1 MWLVLAAISAFAFG
15 LRGILY
21 HWTSQKPIN
30 RNLMLLGVFSTGT
43 VFSLTISLILQQQWT
58 IHILVGIFM
67 GLFSFAANASMYKG
81 FSVGKASLVAILTG
95 LPPVVVVVLAYI
107 IWGETLTLWQLAAF
121 VIIIAGILLLRY
133 SSDLS
138 LKQLQGVQWGLLTM
152 LFFALND
159 LSSKKAMLLHAAIF
173 PTLFTMFITACIC
186 FGSLWLIGKYREENN
201 TQQGI
206 LVTELIKEQPWKE
219 SKTFLWGML
228 VGITNASGMFLI
240 LPAFK
245 LGVTGLVSAVVAM
258 NVLLILLYSRLF
270 LKEIFS
276 PREFIG
282 ICLALAGVILL
293 RLLG

>member
-1 MWLVLAAISAFAFG
+1 MWLLYAALAAVSFG

-30 RNLMLLGVFSTGT
+30 RNLMLFGVFSTGAI
-43 VFSLTISLILQQQWT
+43 ISLLMSLISQQQWT
-58 IHILVGIFM
+58 IHILIGVLM
-67 GLFSFAANASMYKG
+67 GLFSFAANGSMYKG
-81 FSVGKASLVAILTG
+81 FTVGKASLVAILTG
-95 LPPVVVVVLAYI
+95 LPPVVVVILAYAL
-107 IWGETLTLWQLAAF
+107 WGETLTLWQLATF
-121 VIIIAGILLLRY
+121 IIIVAGILILRY

-138 LKQLQGVQWGLLTM
+138 LKQLKGVQWGLLTM

-159 LSSKKAMLLHAAIF
+159 LSGKQAMRLDAAIF
-173 PTLFTMFITACIC
+173 PTLFMMFITGSIC
-186 FGSLWLIGKYREENN
+186 FGGLWLMGRVKAKKNALGTEENS
-201 TQQGI
+201 
-206 LVTELIKEQPWKE
+206 LKERPWKP

-228 VGITNASGMFLI
+228 VGITNASGMILI

-245 LGVTGLVSAVVAM
+245 LGVTGLVSAVTAT
-258 NVLLILLYSRLF
+258 NVLLILLYSRVF

-276 PREFIG
+276 RREFTG

>member
-1 MWLVLAAISAFAFG
+1 MWIVYASLAAVSFG

-30 RNLMLLGVFSTGT
+30 RNLMLFGVFSTGAIIC
-43 VFSLTISLILQQQWT
+43 LLISIILQQQWT
-58 IHILVGIFM
+58 IYNLVGICM
-67 GLFSFAANASMYKG
+67 GLFSFAANGSMYKG

-107 IWGETLTLWQLAAF
+107 RWGETLTLLQLAAF
-121 VIIIAGILLLRY
+121 VIIVGGIVILRY

-138 LKQLQGVQWGLLTM
+138 LKELKGVHWGLLTM

-159 LSSKKAMLLHAAIF
+159 LSSKQAMLLDAAIF
-173 PTLFTMFITACIC
+173 PTLSMMFITGSVC
-186 FGSLWLIGKYREENN
+186 FGSLWLLGRESKNKQE
-201 TQQGI
+201 I
-206 LVTELIKEQPWKE
+206 AVTETMKEQPWKD

-228 VGITNASGMFLI
+228 VGVTNASGMILI

-245 LGVTGLVSAVVAM
+245 LGVTGLVSAVTAM
-258 NVLLILLYSRLF
+258 NVLLILLYSRVF

-276 PREFIG
+276 RREFTG
-282 ICLALAGVILL
+282 MCLALAGVILL

>member
-1 MWLVLAAISAFAFG
+1 MWLVYAVLSSVAFG

-30 RNLMLLGVFSTGT
+30 RNLMLFGVFSTGT
-43 VFSLTISLILQQQWT
+43 IISLLISVILQQQWT
-58 IHILVGIFM
+58 IYNLVGIFM
-67 GLFSFAANASMYKG
+67 GLFSFLANGSMYKG
-81 FSVGKASLVAILTG
+81 FSVGKASLVALLTG

-107 IWGETLTLWQLAAF
+107 RWGETLTLWQLAAF
-121 VIIIAGILLLRY
+121 VIIILGILIIRY

-152 LFFALND
+152 VFFAMND
-159 LSSKKAMLLHAAIF
+159 LSSKQAMLLNASIF
-173 PTLFTMFITACIC
+173 PTLFMMFITASIC
-186 FGSLWLIGKYREENN
+186 FGSLWLIGKYRASKN
-201 TQQGI
+201 TKQDI
-206 LVTELIKEQPWKE
+206 HVSKLIKEQPWKE
-219 SKTFLWGML
+219 SKIFLWGML
-228 VGITNASGMFLI
+228 VGVTNASGMFLI

-258 NVLLILLYSRLF
+258 NVLFILLYSSIF

-293 RLLG
+293 SLLG